1 MSRRNL
7 ILLIIVLIILSVA
20 VIGYLYS
27 RTPEPAAPGEDT
39 GTNFFSRF
47 NPFGKSG
54 GNSAPTPTPDTPEP
68 NIPTPDE
75 VAAVK
80 LKKVSTL
87 PIAGYIVF
95 QKERLKEVPL
105 VPAEEQTPPAS
116 PTKPK
121 APLTEFAPA
130 IRYVERVTG
139 NVYAN
144 WADKIDGYRFTSTEI
159 PKVYEA
165 YFGTKGDAVFMR
177 YLKSDGKTIQTYFGL
192 MPKELL
198 GADKSGNSQVKGS
211 FLPEGIGDMSI
222 SPDTAKAFYLFNSGD
237 GVAGVVLDIAGN
249 KKTQVFDSPFT
260 EWITSWPSAKLI
272 TLTTKASGA
281 VPGYMYAINP
291 DRKDSAFILGGVS
304 GLTTLTSPS
313 GKLVLY
319 TDSNLSLNI
328 YNIDTKTAS
337 ALALRTLP
345 EKCVWGAG
353 SDVIY
358 CAVPKATPPGSYPD
372 GWYQGEVSFNDQIWK
387 IDVASGNTTL
397 LIDPLALGEEI
408 DGIKLALDEKGAYLL
423 FINKKD
429 SILWELELK

>member
-1 MSRRNL
+1 
-7 ILLIIVLIILSVA
+7 
-20 VIGYLYS
+20 
-27 RTPEPAAPGEDT
+27 
-39 GTNFFSRF
+39 
-47 NPFGKSG
+47 
-54 GNSAPTPTPDTPEP
+54 
-68 NIPTPDE
+68 
-75 VAAVK
+75 
-80 LKKVSTL
+80 
-87 PIAGYIVF
+87 
-95 QKERLKEVPL
+95 
-105 VPAEEQTPPAS
+105 
-116 PTKPK
+116 
-121 APLTEFAPA
+121 
-130 IRYVERVTG
+130 
-139 NVYAN
+139 
-144 WADKIDGYRFTSTEI
+144 
-159 PKVYEA
+159 
-165 YFGTKGDAVFMR
+165 
-177 YLKSDGKTIQTYFGL
+177 
-192 MPKELL
+192 
-198 GADKSGNSQVKGS
+198 
-211 FLPEGIGDMSI
+211 
-222 SPDTAKAFYLFNSGD
+222 
-237 GVAGVVLDIAGN
+237 DIAGN

-291 DRKDSAFILGGVS
+291 DRKDLAFILGGVS

-372 GWYQGEVSFNDQIWK
+372 VWYQGEVSFNDQIWK